1 MKQKIMIYQISK
13 QFLEISQNKLSM
25 FLFFVFQVTQL
36 RRLRPE
42 VRMRLPQRPPYKT
55 YWLAL
60 PHPVPVWVKCLASS
74 SLSYW
79 QPSPPPWRPWPA
91 AAVPVATA
99 QVPTSHP
106 HHPQSPWRPQG
117 QRACLEMPWQ
127 IRLRLC
133 KHLLSSSQCFYQ
145 TLQQQHK

>member
-1 MKQKIMIYQISK
+1 MKLDTTNFDCMLSPHGPRKMK
-13 QFLEISQNKLSM
+13 FLI
-25 FLFFVFQVTQL
+25 LFKKNVSSLVIKMNLNEFVFFNFQVTPL

-60 PHPVPVWVKCLASS
+60 PHQVPVWAKCLASS

-79 QPSPPPWRPWPA
+79 QPSPPPWLPWQVEVVPA
-91 AAVPVATA
+91 ATA

-117 QRACLEMPWQ
+117 
-127 IRLRLC
+127 
-133 KHLLSSSQCFYQ
+133 
-145 TLQQQHK
+145 